1 MDSANFL
8 NCWETL
14 EGVVTT
20 IIEKSTMKVQQ
31 NYIIRQSA
39 AKTLSL
45 LGMGKVQRL
54 FRKEVQYKFMVL
66 EVGSAQ
72 TGNAEGNDIVYS
84 VQRCTAEL
92 KARLLG
98 LRLTKNTLL

>member
-54 FRKEVQYKFMVL
+54 FRKEVGPSGSKQYL
-66 EVGSAQ
+66 P
-72 TGNAEGNDIVYS
+72 Y
-84 VQRCTAEL
+84 
-92 KARLLG
+92 RL
-98 LRLTKNTLL
+98 NTRVKI